1 MSAAQPAFGGGETS
15 GLLSPGRSPLQHLL
29 HALNQPLTGLQCS
42 LELALVGQRTPEQY
56 VRALSD
62 GLVLAGRM
70 SLLVAAIRELVETEE
85 VREEE
90 KARANSSG
98 AEKRPVI
105 ALDALL
111 HETADDLRPVAE
123 ARKKQIL
130 LQCDAPL
137 PVHAAR
143 PRLAGAIFRFL
154 DSALSLTCPG
164 GNLRIR
170 AHSESGQARLQV
182 LWEAGHEAEHPP
194 FSPPQLGLL
203 IAEAAWKRLG
213 GEWSRDQSGD
223 QSGEKTGSLHTISAR
238 LPLAGAR
245 LDPSV
250 QLFGGTR

>member
-1 MSAAQPAFGGGETS
+1 MSAAQPAFDSDEPS
-15 GLLSPGRSPLQHLL
+15 GVLTAGRSPLQHLL

-62 GLVLAGRM
+62 GLQLTGRM
-70 SLLVAAIRELVETEE
+70 SVLVGAIRELVETEE

-90 KARANSSG
+90 KPKANSSG
-98 AEKRPVI
+98 RENLPVI

-111 HETADDLRPVAE
+111 HETAEELRPAAE

-137 PVHAAR
+137 PVHATR
-143 PRLAGAIFRFL
+143 PRLAGAVFRFL
-154 DSALSLTCPG
+154 DSTLSLTRPG
-164 GNLRIR
+164 GDLRIH
-170 AHSESGQARLQV
+170 AQAESGAARLQV
-182 LWEAGHEAEHPP
+182 LWDAGNEAEHPP

-213 GEWSRDQSGD
+213 GEWAQVPSPEAS
-223 QSGEKTGSLHTISAR
+223 GSLHTITAR

-245 LDPSV
+245 HEPSAH
-250 QLFGGTR
+250 LCGGPR